1 MDTFVYT
8 RFGGSRSFHSTMS
21 IQEAGFIF
29 IDPAHGT
36 EVPDKRMCILYV
48 NKAPQLA
55 Q

>member
-8 RFGGSRSFHSTMS
+8 RFGDSRLFHSTMS

-29 IDPAHGT
+29 VDEAHGT
-36 EVPDKRMCILYV
+36 EVPDKPMCILYA
-48 NKAPQLA
+48 NKASQLA